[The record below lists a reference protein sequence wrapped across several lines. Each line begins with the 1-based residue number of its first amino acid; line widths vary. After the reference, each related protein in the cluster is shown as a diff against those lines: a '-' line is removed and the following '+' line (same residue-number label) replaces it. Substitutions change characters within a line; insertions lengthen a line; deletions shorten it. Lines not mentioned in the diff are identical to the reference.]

1 MIKTSTVYKVIC
13 DGIRDKYVL
22 ADSFKEVEDII
33 NQYLQDMDCNLVT
46 IVCINKKG
54 DILYDDKRTEC

>member
-22 ADSFKEVEDII
+22 ADSFKEAEDII
-33 NQYLQDMDCNLVT
+33 NQYLQDMNCNLVT
-46 IVCINKKG
+46 IECISRKG
-54 DILYDDKRTEC
+54 DILYDDNRVKC